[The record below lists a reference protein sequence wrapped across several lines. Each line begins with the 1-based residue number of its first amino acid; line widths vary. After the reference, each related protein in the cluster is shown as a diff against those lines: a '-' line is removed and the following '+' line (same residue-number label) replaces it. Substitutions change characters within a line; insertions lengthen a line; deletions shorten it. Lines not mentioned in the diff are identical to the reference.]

1 MNRLIVIP
9 LTIMFVLAGISI
21 WYDPGQNLEYAYAD
35 TPVGKIEIG
44 DSTGES
50 QIEFDKEVSQFTTIS
65 GLEGMLILL
74 IVAVGAATVIGI
86 RILGSGVSDFSQQL
100 ILHSVAYLG
109 IWGVLSVI
117 CYKTIFEVPLLGS
130 FIWIILT
137 ACYMIGFLKE
147 NGSGAS
153 G

>member
-1 MNRLIVIP
+1 MEDRDR
-9 LTIMFVLAGISI
+9 G
-21 WYDPGQNLEYAYAD
+21 
-35 TPVGKIEIG
+35 
-44 DSTGES
+44 STAES

-109 IWGVLSVI
+109 
-117 CYKTIFEVPLLGS
+117 Y
-130 FIWIILT
+130 
-137 ACYMIGFLKE
+137 
-147 NGSGAS
+147 GAFYL
-153 G
+153 